1 MDLLERIM
9 KDLSYMRLSIIH
21 YFKNGFKSKK
31 LFAYP
36 HYPSRGSTLYKI
48 GNQLGYNVSNKL
60 SGNIEAV
67 VYWEYLTYREEYA
80 LMEDIE
86 PNIRVVNLNSRDIS
100 KVFVDEVHNRVFG
113 YSTIVNPLEYNGQIV
128 KKNDINA
135 KHDGEILQGPLKE
148 VEDGFI
154 YQKLID
160 NTHGDNLVMDY
171 RVPIVNKTLDFIYL
185 KYRNQSVRFT
195 NSTQKTDLVGI
206 NEVFSDSEIEYID
219 AFCRKIKLDYGEL
232 DILRDKNDGK
242 IYIVDVN
249 NTPQGPP
256 ANISKEDSK
265 KALSAIA
272 LAFEHFVNPK

>member
-67 VYWEYLTYREEYA
+67 VYWEYLTFREEFE
-80 LMEDIE
+80 LMEDVE

-100 KVFVDEVHNRVFG
+100 KIFVDEVHNIVFG
-113 YSTIVNPLEYNGQIV
+113 YSTIIDPLEYDGQIV

-135 KHDGEILQGPLKE
+135 KHDGEIIQGPIKE
-148 VEDGFI
+148 IEEGYI
-154 YQKLID
+154 YQMLID
-160 NTHGDNLVMDY
+160 NSHKEDLVMDY
-171 RVPIVNKTLDFIYL
+171 RVPVVKTTLDFVYL
-185 KYRNQSVRFT
+185 KYRNKSVRFT
-195 NSTQKTDLVGI
+195 NSTQKTDVVDI
-206 NEVFSDSEIEYID
+206 NQVFSESEIEYID
-219 AFCRKIKLDYGEL
+219 AFCRRMKLDYGEL
-232 DILRDKNDGK
+232 DILRDKNSGK

-256 ANISKEDSK
+256 ANISKKDSI
-265 KALSAIA
+265 KALDSIA
-272 LAFEHFVNPK
+272 KAFENLVNP